1 MKTTISFTLDTE
13 TDKDLLRWLKQQ
25 PRNHRSAA
33 IRAAIRE
40 HLTHGGV
47 TIGDV
52 YQAVQALRNDVQSR
66 TFTTAAGTSEPEID
80 EPAAAVAALDRLG
93 EL

>member
-1 MKTTISFTLDTE
+1 MKTTTSFSLDTE
-13 TDKDLLRWLKQQ
+13 VDKDIQRWLEQQ
-25 PRNHRSAA
+25 PPNRRSEA

-40 HLTHGGV
+40 HLAHGGITV
-47 TIGDV
+47 GDV
-52 YQAVQALRNDVQSR
+52 YQAVQALRKDIQSR
-66 TFTTAAGTSEPEID
+66 TFAAAAGGNEPEID

>member
-1 MKTTISFTLDTE
+1 MKTTISFTLDTK

-25 PRNHRSAA
+25 PNRSAA
-33 IRAAIRE
+33 IRTVIRE

-52 YQAVQALRNDVQSR
+52 YQAVQALRQNIQSR
-66 TFTTAAGTSEPEID
+66 TFTTAAGADEPEID